1 MFNQWPA
8 LGDEEPPSSPKPDT
22 SAGLFDQ
29 LSPHLTALTAEQL
42 EAVRA
47 RIRQVVQYQAVV
59 GVLGKTGA
67 GKSSLCNALFGQET
81 ASVSDVE
88 ACTRHPQ
95 EITLS
100 YQNGKG
106 LSLLDVPGVGESTT
120 RDADYTELYASL
132 MKELDL
138 ILWVIKADDRA
149 LSVDEQVY
157 RDIVQPYADQHQV
170 PVIFVINQ
178 VDKIEP
184 SREWDWQRNLPG
196 PRQAANIETKRASVS
211 RQLGVSPS
219 QVCAVSA
226 EAGYQLMAL
235 IDTVISVLPAEKRWS
250 IAREAREEHVSKK
263 SRQAA
268 EQGLWESIKSSL
280 LGIVVREVAIP
291 LANRAFSAFLNFFRR

>member
-196 PRQAANIETKRASVS
+196 PRQAANIETKRASIS
-211 RQLGVSPS
+211 RQLGIPPS
-219 QVCAVSA
+219 QICTVSA
-226 EAGYQLMAL
+226 EAGYQLVAL

-268 EQGLWESIKSSL
+268 EQGLWESIKSL
-280 LGIVVREVAIP
+280 LLDIAVREVVIP
-291 LANRAFSAFLNFFRR
+291 LANRMFSAFKNLFRR